1 MRWVVRVVFEEREI
15 SWRGFVVLLGR
26 FIVNRRER
34 ENNLCP
40 YVVYIRFAYPMK
52 RDNIRYIL
60 VNFIKNSILF
70 IFFYHKSSFTNL
82 KVSFKLITLII
93 ST

>member
-70 IFFYHKSSFTNL
+70 IIPFPSSFFITSQVLQTL
-82 KVSFKLITLII
+82 KYLLN
-93 ST
+93 